1 MIFFFLWLRAL
12 DFTHDQNNNFRH
24 NALCDYLLSTL
35 LQLIYEGWRAELYL
49 RIKDRGGGRRIE
61 ALEDGL
67 GDELEEK
74 GDTADKER
82 VSCFVCV
89 LREDKGY

>member
-1 MIFFFLWLRAL
+1 MRVGG
-12 DFTHDQNNNFRH
+12 QN
-24 NALCDYLLSTL
+24 
-35 LQLIYEGWRAELYL
+35 YL

-89 LREDKGY
+89 LREDKGYCLRFSGYTLASAISYQFHTY